1 MDLCETLI
9 ILCKV
14 HVSYVS
20 TWNTYEQINRVI
32 AERVWKEREQQPK
45 REYKVDG
52 SKFMA
57 LGLRLN
63 K

>member
-1 MDLCETLI
+1 MPYIPTFPYDDSDVRRT
-9 ILCKV
+9 
-14 HVSYVS
+14 
-20 TWNTYEQINRVI
+20 I